1 MSASKTDGLSSFN
14 LAKIVFVSHRSLLVV
29 GGACRTP
36 ADIQRC
42 SGPRACALRQST
54 CARTTRA
61 LLGEFAGLI
70 EDELAAV

>member
-1 MSASKTDGLSSFN
+1 MSASKTDGLASFN
-14 LAKIVFVSHRSLLVV
+14 LAMSHQSLLVV

-42 SGPRACALRQST
+42 SGPRACALCQST